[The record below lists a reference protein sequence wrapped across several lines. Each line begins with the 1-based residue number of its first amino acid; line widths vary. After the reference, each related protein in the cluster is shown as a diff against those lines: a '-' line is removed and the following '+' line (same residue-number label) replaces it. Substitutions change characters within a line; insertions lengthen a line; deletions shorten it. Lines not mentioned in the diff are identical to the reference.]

1 MSASL
6 LASVALPRPPALTT
20 VVFED
25 VHEEGFEGLYGR
37 CHVTTSCHPYRFAS
51 RAAASRFANAMCDRY
66 GYDGYRLD
74 TPGFVPPPRPV
85 FDDSEIP
92 F

>member
-1 MSASL
+1 
-6 LASVALPRPPALTT
+6 
-20 VVFED
+20 
-25 VHEEGFEGLYGR
+25 
-37 CHVTTSCHPYRFAS
+37 
-51 RAAASRFANAMCDRY
+51 MCDRY